1 VVKASAPGRRAS
13 LVAGIGPL
21 ARAIRDGDAELAE
34 ALLRLSRSRRY
45 LAPLA
50 FTVGAFAKL
59 FEGLRLLLFN
69 WRLVLVQIPPAMLV
83 WAAFA
88 DLKLHVLHGA
98 SYHELRGA
106 ILIPIGL
113 AIVALTV
120 ACFFLNAVF
129 AFAIAGPRPP
139 DIRAAFASARANPR
153 PSLVA
158 GAIVGAMLAVAT
170 TVAPR
175 WGAPWFALTLGTVA
189 GLLVVSYVAV
199 PARLIGVSTRASR
212 RDKLT
217 HSLVSGALS
226 TTVCTPP
233 YLLGRLGILML
244 GSDVLRI
251 PGIIAL
257 AVGAALLLGATS
269 AVSAI
274 KMGAALASAPQGAL
288 AERKQ
293 PAARIG

>member
-1 VVKASAPGRRAS
+1 VVEASAPGRRAS

-113 AIVALTV
+113 AIVALTI

-153 PSLVA
+153 PALVA

-226 TTVCTPP
+226 MTVCTPP

-257 AVGAALLLGATS
+257 AVGATLLLGATS

-274 KMGAALASAPQGAL
+274 KMGAVLASGPQRAP

-293 PAARIG
+293 AATRLS